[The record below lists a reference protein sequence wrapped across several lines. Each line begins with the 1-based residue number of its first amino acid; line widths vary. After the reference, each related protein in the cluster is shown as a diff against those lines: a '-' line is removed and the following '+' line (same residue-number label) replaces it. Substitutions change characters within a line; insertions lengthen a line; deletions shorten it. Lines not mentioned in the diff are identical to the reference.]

1 MSYISK
7 SKSDSDLILDIKN
20 FTISYSM
27 PYYKSQNFRDLFIY
41 AFKSPLE
48 FLLKPNDRI
57 VVVDNLSLQIK
68 KGERVG
74 IIGNNGSGKTSLCR
88 YICGIHGS
96 SGKIQ
101 INGEVKGI
109 FDTEVMV
116 LPELSGRE
124 NLEVLT
130 HFFFPELSK
139 QDRIEVINDASEF
152 SELGNFL
159 DVPFKLY
166 SKGMRARLF
175 LSLISSR
182 PTDLLILDEVFNG
195 ADHFFS
201 EKMTSRIRK
210 VIDQSGAAIIISHS
224 HELIIEVC
232 NRVLIF
238 DNKKLVYDGSPVEG
252 VKYYRENCQASGI
265 QGH

>member
-7 SKSDSDLILDIKN
+7 SNSEIILDIKN

-27 PYYKSQNFRDLFIY
+27 PYYRSQTFRDLFVY
-41 AFKSPLE
+41 ALKSPIDFILNE
-48 FLLKPNDRI
+48 SDKVI
-57 VVVDNLSLQIK
+57 VIDNINLQIH

-88 YICGIHGS
+88 YICGIFGRVE
-96 SGKIQ
+96 KIK
-101 INGEVKGI
+101 INGNVKGI
-109 FDTEVMV
+109 FDTEVIV

-130 HFFFPELSK
+130 HFFFPELTK
-139 QDRIEVINDASEF
+139 VERKDVIQEAAEF
-152 SELGNFL
+152 SELGKFL

-182 PTDLLILDEVFNG
+182 STDLLILDEVFNG

-201 EKMTSRIRK
+201 EKMTKRIRK
-210 VIDQSGAAIIISHS
+210 VIDESSAAILISHS
-224 HELIIEVC
+224 HDLILEVC
-232 NRVLIF
+232 NRVIVF
-238 DNKKLVYDGSPVEG
+238 DNKKIIFDGDPVEG
-252 VKYYRENCQASGI
+252 VNYYRTHCQTSGI
-265 QGH
+265 QGN